1 MPYIY
6 LITND
11 INNHQYIGKTEYSD
25 IQKRFKEHYKESKKS
40 RTEQRPLYRAIRKY
54 GIEHF
59 HIEPIE
65 YVSWEQD
72 LEEREVYWIEQ
83 YDTYNNGYNATRGGD
98 GKRKLD
104 YQKIINTY
112 NQVLNANETAR
123 ILQLDRQ
130 TIVDILVNTGTYTK
144 QQIKENGIANIPKHK
159 VAQYD
164 KNTNEL
170 IAIYSSV
177 QEAEQAVPTGRHIG
191 QVCTRKRKTAG
202 GYIWRYVEE

>member
-54 GIEHF
+54 GIE
-59 HIEPIE
+59 
-65 YVSWEQD
+65 
-72 LEEREVYWIEQ
+72 
-83 YDTYNNGYNATRGGD
+83 
-98 GKRKLD
+98 
-104 YQKIINTY
+104 
-112 NQVLNANETAR
+112 
-123 ILQLDRQ
+123 
-130 TIVDILVNTGTYTK
+130 
-144 QQIKENGIANIPKHK
+144 
-159 VAQYD
+159 
-164 KNTNEL
+164 L

-191 QVCTRKRKTAG
+191 QVCTGKRKTAG